1 MALFGRRKPG
11 FSKEVKLNPDEIPG
25 EFSDALDPAVNRELD
40 NPKAEKRILQ
50 ENAEKVING
59 EKSVPDGDKQD
70 ILDYLESLPDVEDP
84 FPPSEPEEEA
94 PVEETP
100 KRPGQILADY
110 IRKRSAAAALTSQ
123 KSLMEEADDMEE
135 LIAAMNE
142 DEDCKDIRHVDGQK
156 DIYYYS
162 EENMANNYAMIA
174 ALVEEKDAC
183 RTIAHMVRF
192 NCKTYPTP
200 TPTSY
205 FEHHPYYMTRVQ
217 VKQAIEMMK
226 RNPDYADIQLLETE
240 RGKVPYLFA
249 EGVMSRRYAQAL
261 ADAAETDEADR

>member
-50 ENAEKVING
+50 ESAEKVING
-59 EKSVPDGDKQD
+59 EKGAPDGDKPD

-110 IRKRSAAAALTSQ
+110 IRRRSAAGVDLT
-123 KSLMEEADDMEE
+123 KIADGRSRRHGG
-135 LIAAMNE
+135 A
-142 DEDCKDIRHVDGQK
+142 DCRD
-156 DIYYYS
+156 
-162 EENMANNYAMIA
+162 
-174 ALVEEKDAC
+174 
-183 RTIAHMVRF
+183 
-192 NCKTYPTP
+192 
-200 TPTSY
+200 
-205 FEHHPYYMTRVQ
+205 
-217 VKQAIEMMK
+217 
-226 RNPDYADIQLLETE
+226 E
-240 RGKVPYLFA
+240 RGRGLQGYPP
-249 EGVMSRRYAQAL
+249 R
-261 ADAAETDEADR
+261 